1 MILFRG
7 RRGFPLIAVLGLLVW
22 GPATGA
28 QAPKELRTKPN
39 VSVGLVNLVNPRP
52 DCSVNPGP
60 VALPGLRQPPSHGA
74 IQMLIILANIPAA
87 GNCPAR
93 RVPTIALIYTPE
105 KGFSGV
111 DTVQVEVDANNRT
124 TLLSYHIT
132 VEPAAEPL

>member
-1 MILFRG
+1 MVRFLV
-7 RRGFPLIAVLGLLVW
+7 RRGSRLLGVFGLMVLSH
-22 GPATGA
+22 AAGA
-28 QAPKELRTKPN
+28 QTPKELRTKPN
-39 VSVGLVNLVNPRP
+39 VSVAVVNLINPRP

-74 IQMLIILANIPAA
+74 IRMLVVVSNVPAA

-93 RVPTIALIYTPE
+93 KIPAIALIYTPN

-111 DTVQVEVDANNRT
+111 DAVQIEVDADNRT
-124 TLLSYHIT
+124 TLLSYRIT